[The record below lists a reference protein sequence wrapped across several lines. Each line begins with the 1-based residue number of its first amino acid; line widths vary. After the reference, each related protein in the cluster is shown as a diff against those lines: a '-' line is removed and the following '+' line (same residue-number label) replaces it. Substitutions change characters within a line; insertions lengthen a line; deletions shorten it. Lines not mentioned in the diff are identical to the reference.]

1 MNMIS
6 LCRGVFLLFL
16 ASALSIQGSV
26 AQDLE
31 VRQQIR
37 PLQTDAPPLIDGVLD
52 DAVWAQAESH
62 NNFRQ
67 TQPILD
73 ADPSE
78 GSWFRIAYDSDNLYV
93 AFRAYDSDPAA
104 VVATELRRDA
114 DMESQDHV
122 VFMFD
127 TFADRRNAFGF
138 AMNPAGALHDGRV
151 ENNANWVS

>member
-6 LCRGVFLLFL
+6 LCHGVFLLFL

-78 GSWFRIAYDSDNLYV
+78 GSWFRIAYDS
-93 AFRAYDSDPAA
+93 AA
-104 VVATELRRDA
+104 TPTWSRKTMWYSCSTPLPTGATL
-114 DMESQDHV
+114 
-122 VFMFD
+122 
-127 TFADRRNAFGF
+127 
-138 AMNPAGALHDGRV
+138 L
-151 ENNANWVS
+151 VSR